1 MKSNKIQYSKGFFT
15 VNGEVRTET
24 KAQIDYNEFMDAEY
38 WKDVE
43 NEYKLKSA

>member
-24 KAQIDYNEFMDAEY
+24 KSQQDLRKNTIANT
-38 WKDVE
+38 
-43 NEYKLKSA
+43 LSAKFKVTKTKR